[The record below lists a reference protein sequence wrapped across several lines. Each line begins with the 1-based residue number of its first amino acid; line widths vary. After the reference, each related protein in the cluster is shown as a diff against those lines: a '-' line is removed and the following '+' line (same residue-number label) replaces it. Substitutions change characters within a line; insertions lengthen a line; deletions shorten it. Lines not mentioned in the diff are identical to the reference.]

1 MAAYSIPGTSVV
13 PDVVTPF
20 QPALPPPKHHRICP
34 FLPRVLLYFLSI
46 MNNEPENKRQGYH
59 HACVLKSA
67 KGMFMPAH
75 SKGSGI
81 LDTYALPSSSP
92 GGHNNL
98 LHV

>member
-1 MAAYSIPGTSVV
+1 MAAYSIPGTSVE

-20 QPALPPPKHHRICP
+20 QPAPLPPRTPEYVNFCA
-34 FLPRVLLYFLSI
+34 RVLLYFLSI
-46 MNNEPENKRQGYH
+46 MNNEPEKKRQGRH
-59 HACVLKSA
+59 QSD
-67 KGMFMPAH
+67 KGMFMPVH

-92 GGHNNL
+92 RVHNNL